1 MKILIV
7 TSNYPRWPNDTTT
20 PFVHNFA
27 RQLVKNG
34 HKVRVLAPHYSGAKT
49 KELFDGIE
57 VRRFRY
63 LLPLK
68 AQTVCY
74 QGGAL
79 GNLSKNPLNKLKL
92 PILVMCELLAVMK
105 ELALWKPDIVNSH
118 WLLPQGFVAAL
129 ACKLFRTKHIATVH
143 GGDVF
148 ALNSPLMRKLKT
160 FAIKNSALVT
170 VNSSVTEK
178 VTRELAPDSPTPLL
192 RLPTGILP
200 LPELNKQKIADLR
213 DKLKQ
218 SKGEKL
224 ILFVGRL
231 SEEKGVREAI
241 KATHQLLAEHKKV
254 RLIIVGEGHEK
265 ETFQALVKELD
276 IADQVDFLGW
286 VPNQDVYYY
295 FAASDVFV
303 GPSKQAK
310 NGQIEAQGLTFVE
323 AMLAGCPVIGSN
335 SGGIPD
341 AVIPGKTGWLIE
353 PGDYRS
359 LLNCIDDV
367 FISSNGP
374 ILQQAKTFAE
384 ENYLISKTAKKFIN
398 TIELIKNSNIKKYT
412 DVN

>member
-7 TSNYPRWPNDTTT
+7 TSNYPRWLNDTTT

-27 RQLVKNG
+27 KQLVLNG
-34 HKVRVLAPHYSGAKT
+34 HEVRVLAPHFVGAKT
-49 KELFDGIE
+49 KELFDGVG

-63 LLPLK
+63 LLPLR

-79 GNLSKNPLNKLKL
+79 GNLDKNPLNKLKL
-92 PILVMCELLAVMK
+92 PILVMCELLAVIK
-105 ELALWKPDIVNSH
+105 ELVLWKPDVVNSH
-118 WLLPQGFVAAL
+118 WLLPQGFVSAL
-129 ACKLFRTKHIATVH
+129 ACKIFKTKHIATVH

-148 ALNSPLMRKLKT
+148 ALNSPLMRKLKKFT
-160 FAIKNSALVT
+160 INNSALVT

-178 VTRELAPDSPTPLL
+178 ATRKLAPESTTPLF

-200 LPELNKQKIADLR
+200 LPELDKNKIHVLR
-213 DKLKQ
+213 EKLIR
-218 SKGEKL
+218 SEDEKL

-231 SEEKGVREAI
+231 SEEKGIREAI
-241 KATHQLLAEHKKV
+241 QATHKLILEQKKV

-265 ETFQALVKELD
+265 AIFQTLVKELN
-276 IADQVDFLGW
+276 IENQIDFLGW
-286 VPNQDVYYY
+286 VPNKDVYDY

-310 NGQIEAQGLTFVE
+310 NGQVEAQGLTFVE

-341 AVIPGKTGWLIE
+341 AVIPNKTGWLCE
-353 PGDYRS
+353 PDNAES
-359 LLNCIDDV
+359 LYENINEVLYVENDR
-367 FISSNGP
+367 
-374 ILQQAKTFAE
+374 AKEITLIAKEFTNNA
-384 ENYLISKTAKKFIN
+384 YLIDSTVKKFTSI
-398 TIELIKNSNIKKYT
+398 I
-412 DVN
+412 